1 MLSEA
6 WPFCLAAWLVDRVSA
21 PCHGNISWEAASIP
35 CWLGLPRPHGLP
47 PGSVGRHGY
56 HPLHRPRFLGG
67 EKYCFEGA
75 SLPPSWERT
84 LASFL
89 RFPEA
94 APSCEWE
101 GAGAASNPTSLP
113 AGDADNVEQT
123 SLLLLLEPTSSPGL
137 LF

>member
-47 PGSVGRHGY
+47 PGSVGHHGY

-67 EKYCFEGA
+67 EKYRFEGA
-75 SLPPSWERT
+75 SLPPPGNGRWPPSC
-84 LASFL
+84 AFL
-89 RFPEA
+89 RPPLPA
-94 APSCEWE
+94 RGKVQGLPRI
-101 GAGAASNPTSLP
+101 PTSLP
-113 AGDADNVEQT
+113 AGDADTVEQT
-123 SLLLLLEPTSSPGL
+123 GLLLLLELTSSPGL